1 MPEPKYV
8 IAMGACATSGGP
20 FKEGYSV
27 VSGVDKLLPVDVYIA
42 GCPPTPQALLNGI
55 MKLHHKIDSQH
66 ITHTP
71 WYGKN
76 ELPEYP
82 IPILGPDIWD
92 VRRLDEIKRVT
103 QGCSAEPDAAL
114 DVNIG
119 TTAPKQ
125 KHGSAASASILVG
138 APAQDGRY
146 THLNARF
153 PDAISPCRR
162 KGHQGLV
169 VDADR
174 LVEIAGYIRDEMGYD
189 HLASVT
195 AVDYAEDGY
204 FEVVYHVCSTA
215 QGGKP
220 LAFKAQTDAAD
231 PVLPSLVSIWPGAEF
246 QEREAWDLMGV
257 QFAGHPDLR
266 RILLWEGFAGHPL
279 RKDWKEPYYDADT
292 KPFPNRWPA
301 GHHQYAEDRALW
313 GDNVQYPTG
322 FVPNP
327 NNSNTDTLLYDI
339 MASTG
344 NASRDLDTEEVIVNL
359 GPHHPSTHGVFRMV
373 VKLDGETV
381 VDLKPVLGYL
391 HRNHEKIGER
401 NTWLGNMPYTDR
413 LDYITSMSNNF
424 GYALAVEKLLEIEI
438 PERAEYLR
446 VIMAEFTRIVNH
458 MIAVG
463 FLFNELGCWMTP
475 VVYCLEERELILDL
489 FEMVSGSRMMC
500 NYSRFGGV
508 ARDVSSEFMH
518 RARSLVE
525 ERLPKTIDELDRY
538 LTENEI
544 FRSRSI
550 GVGVLQPDR
559 AVALSATGPL
569 LRASGMAY
577 DIRRADPY
585 SIYDRFDFDV
595 AVQHGCDVY
604 ARYLVRLEEM
614 RQSLRILKQALD
626 QIPQGP
632 IQNWKKSHSLR
643 VPAGE
648 VYGRIESPKGE
659 FGFYLVSDGKQ
670 NPYRYHVRAPAFIN
684 LTSLAEMCRGTKIAD
699 TVVIFGSVDVT
710 MGEVDR

>member
-1 MPEPKYV
+1 
-8 IAMGACATSGGP
+8 
-20 FKEGYSV
+20 
-27 VSGVDKLLPVDVYIA
+27 
-42 GCPPTPQALLNGI
+42 
-55 MKLHHKIDSQH
+55 
-66 ITHTP
+66 
-71 WYGKN
+71 
-76 ELPEYP
+76 
-82 IPILGPDIWD
+82 
-92 VRRLDEIKRVT
+92 
-103 QGCSAEPDAAL
+103 
-114 DVNIG
+114 
-119 TTAPKQ
+119 
-125 KHGSAASASILVG
+125 
-138 APAQDGRY
+138 
-146 THLNARF
+146 
-153 PDAISPCRR
+153 
-162 KGHQGLV
+162 
-169 VDADR
+169 
-174 LVEIAGYIRDEMGYD
+174 
-189 HLASVT
+189 
-195 AVDYAEDGY
+195 
-204 FEVVYHVCSTA
+204 
-215 QGGKP
+215 
-220 LAFKAQTDAAD
+220 
-231 PVLPSLVSIWPGAEF
+231 
-246 QEREAWDLMGV
+246 
-257 QFAGHPDLR
+257 
-266 RILLWEGFAGHPL
+266 
-279 RKDWKEPYYDADT
+279 
-292 KPFPNRWPA
+292 
-301 GHHQYAEDRALW
+301 
-313 GDNVQYPTG
+313 
-322 FVPNP
+322 
-327 NNSNTDTLLYDI
+327 
-339 MASTG
+339 MASSD

-424 GYALAVEKLLEIEI
+424 GYALAVEKVLEIEV

-446 VIMAEFTRIVNH
+446 IIMAEFTRIANH

-500 NYSRFGGV
+500 NYFRFGGV
-508 ARDVSSEFMH
+508 ARDVSPEFMH
-518 RARSLVE
+518 KARLLVE
-525 ERLPKTIDELDRY
+525 ERLPRIIDELDRY

-569 LRASGMAY
+569 LRASGVAY

-626 QIPQGP
+626 EIPQGL
-632 IQNWKKSHSLR
+632 IQNGKKSHSLR

-648 VYGRIESPKGE
+648 VYGRVESPKGE
-659 FGFYLVSDGKQ
+659 FGFYLVSDGTH
-670 NPYRYHVRAPAFIN
+670 NPYRYHVRAPTFIN
-684 LTSLAEMCRGTKIAD
+684 LTSLSEMCRGTKIAD